1 MLFLDLTATDSYV
14 GYPGCERQIRDA
26 LAGVLGEQKSEFF
39 FDKVRTVTPE
49 ASLMLIFSA

>member
-49 ASLMLIFSA
+49 ASLMLIFLA